1 MKKNVLTIVAIVC
14 MAFSAPTSKT
24 TSKMKMNMK
33 KRLFLLLGLV
43 CIGLPIIAQDV
54 NDELGRYTDLQFNHD
69 KMAVFVNDTFIKSM
83 IGINIEKNENITDIS
98 IQKECEE
105 PLVINRVTYKGKVVF
120 TCTNEPEFVTLEDI
134 RKQYCPEVT
143 GPVIYMINK
152 FFITN
157 DVESYKID
165 KDFIQKCEVLPS
177 SEFELFKNQPPFTF
191 IRIFTKTK
199 ANTYPMRLR

>member
-105 PLVINRVTYKGKVVF
+105 PLVINGVTYNGKTII

>member
-1 MKKNVLTIVAIVC
+1 M
-14 MAFSAPTSKT
+14 
-24 TSKMKMNMK
+24 
-33 KRLFLLLGLV
+33 
-43 CIGLPIIAQDV
+43 AQDA

-69 KMAVFVNDTFIKSM
+69 KRAVFVNETFIKSE
-83 IGINIEKNENITDIS
+83 IGINIENEAYNITGVL
-98 IQKECEE
+98 KENCNP
-105 PLVINRVTYKGKVVF
+105 PLVINGVTYHTKGIF
-120 TCTNEPEFVTLEDI
+120 FCTSEPEFVTLEDI
-134 RKQYCPEVT
+134 REQYCPNVT

-177 SEFELFKNQPPFTF
+177 SEFELLKNQPPFTF

-199 ANTYPMRLR
+199 ANTYPMRLQ

>member
-1 MKKNVLTIVAIVC
+1 MLFVSLCISI
-14 MAFSAPTSKT
+14 SA
-24 TSKMKMNMK
+24 
-33 KRLFLLLGLV
+33 V
-43 CIGLPIIAQDV
+43 AQDA
-54 NDELGRYTDLQFNHD
+54 NDEIGRYTDLQFNQD
-69 KMAVFVNDTFIKSM
+69 KDAIFVNDTFIKST
-83 IGINIEKNENITDIS
+83 IGIDVDSAGFFRYNVIS
-98 IQKECEE
+98 VSKLYCDP
-105 PLVINRVTYKGKVVF
+105 PLVINGVTYNRKF
-120 TCTNEPEFVTLEDI
+120 SLYCTNVPELVTLEDI

-165 KDFIQKCEVLPS
+165 KDFVKKCEVLPS

-199 ANTYPMRLR
+199 NNTYPTIMRLN

>member
-1 MKKNVLTIVAIVC
+1 MKRK
-14 MAFSAPTSKT
+14 F
-24 TSKMKMNMK
+24 
-33 KRLFLLLGLV
+33 FLLLVLI
-43 CIGLPIIAQDV
+43 CITFSAVAQDA
-54 NDELGRYTDLQFNHD
+54 NDELGRDTDLQFNHD
-69 KMAVFVNDTFIKSM
+69 KRAIFVNNTFIKSS
-83 IGINIEKNENITDIS
+83 IGVNLEN
-98 IQKECEE
+98 KEYCVTNVSAQNCNP
-105 PLVINRVTYKGKVVF
+105 PLVINGVTYNSKFVL

-134 RKQYCPEVT
+134 RKQYCPNVT

>member
-1 MKKNVLTIVAIVC
+1 
-14 MAFSAPTSKT
+14 
-24 TSKMKMNMK
+24 MKMNMK
-33 KRLFLLLGLV
+33 KRLFLLLVWV
-43 CIGLPIIAQDV
+43 CVGFPVMAQDV
-54 NDELGRYTDLQFNHD
+54 NDELGRQTDLEFNHSN
-69 KMAVFVNDTFIKSM
+69 MACFVNNTFIKSM
-83 IGINIEKNENITDIS
+83 IGFKLGSTEEYGVTDIS
-98 IQKECEE
+98 IQNCNP
-105 PLVINRVTYKGKVVF
+105 PLVINGVTYNGKTII

-199 ANTYPMRLR
+199 ANTYPIRIR